1 MLSLVARLTLVL
13 ICLDILEYHE
23 ICGNLWCRSTVS
35 HRLAAWRRPFEDPG
49 LRTAVEVPMFGSVS
63 ATRQN

>member
-1 MLSLVARLTLVL
+1 MKSVG
-13 ICLDILEYHE
+13 
-23 ICGNLWCRSTVS
+23 ICGAEARCHTD
-35 HRLAAWRRPFEDPG
+35 WRRPFEDPG